1 MKRLFSYLLS
11 KNKSIYLEIAKRH
24 NSSPINVYALAHGKK
39 ARSNKDYDIIQ
50 SLIDKGIVS
59 GYRTI

>member
-1 MKRLFSYLLS
+1 MKRLFSYFLS
-11 KNKSIYLEIAKRH
+11 KNRSLYLEIAKQH

-50 SLIDKGIVS
+50 SLIDRGVVA
-59 GYRTI
+59 GYRTV

>member
-11 KNKSIYLEIAKRH
+11 KNKGTYSEIAKLH
-24 NSSPINVYALAHGKK
+24 NSSAINVYALAHGKK

-50 SLIDKGIVS
+50 SLIDKGIVA